1 MDDLDLHPGSAQR
14 LAGEHR
20 GHHRIGCGAAPCGIG
35 QRRNIELLQKRKNGG
50 ACGVTAHGNGRHF
63 GAGGDERL
71 LEQVHAGCASGT
83 HDKAGCEGA
92 VADGERCEAHE
103 FSSVGTSR

>member
-1 MDDLDLHPGSAQR
+1 M
-14 LAGEHR
+14 
-20 GHHRIGCGAAPCGIG
+20 
-35 QRRNIELLQKRKNGG
+35 GG

-83 HDKAGCEGA
+83 HDEAGCEGA
-92 VADGERCEAHE
+92 VADGERCEAHG
-103 FSSVGTSR
+103 VLLCGNV